1 MEYLIVAA
9 AVLAVVVAIRLI
21 KQSKQQVEQTDEED
35 LMPADAVEMAI
46 EKENNI
52 FYLYAADTREFLG
65 QGTTIEEALQTVSAR
80 FPTKS
85 FFSNL
90 SLEAAE
96 RMNIQP

>member
-9 AVLAVVVAIRLI
+9 AVMAAVAAIRSI
-21 KQSKQQVEQTDEED
+21 NQSKQPVEQADEED
-35 LMPADAVEMAI
+35 AMPADAVEMAI
-46 EKENNI
+46 EKEHNI

-65 QGTTIEEALQTVSAR
+65 QGATIEDALQTVSAR